1 MVSLRR
7 RNSFDCL
14 TSNTCGCN
22 GSLETKTLNTVS
34 RLKSP
39 KELLIASRKY
49 ATENVWVSLWCVIS
63 TTIVWTALLVAVY
76 NIPSIPW
83 KIATSIVFGLVH
95 VRLFVIYHDYQ
106 HGAILRKSRVI
117 RAFMFLFGMVA
128 LSPPSVWKRSHNHH
142 HKNNAK
148 LYGASIG
155 SYPVMT
161 TNDYAAAPLLRR
173 LQYRIA
179 RHPLFIGLGYVT
191 VFFLGM
197 CIRPLF
203 INPRRH
209 WDAVFAVI
217 AHVAIYFL
225 LAMTGNSHNII
236 FVMIIP
242 MVIASGMGS
251 YLFYAQ
257 HNFPSVEL
265 KIGRE
270 WTHVQAA
277 LKSSSYIRMSRLF
290 HWFTANIGY
299 HHIHHLNHNIPFYKL
314 PKAMAAIKE
323 LKNPGVTSLLP
334 WDVYKCLR
342 LKLWDVERNKLVT
355 FAFARRERRA
365 AV

>member
-1 MVSLRR
+1 V
-7 RNSFDCL
+7 
-14 TSNTCGCN
+14 N
-22 GSLETKTLNTVS
+22 G
-34 RLKSP
+34 LKSP

-49 ATENVWVSLWCVIS
+49 ATENVWMSLWHVIS
-63 TTIVWTALLVAVY
+63 TTIVWMVLVVAVFVI
-76 NIPSIPW
+76 NNLPG
-83 KIATSIVFGLVH
+83 KIVTSIVLGLVH

-106 HGAILRKSRVI
+106 HGAILKQSKII
-117 RAFMFLFGMVA
+117 RAFMFVFGLLM

-161 TNDYAAAPLLRR
+161 TKDYAEAPFLRR
-173 LQYRIA
+173 LQYRLA

-203 INPRRH
+203 LNPKRH
-209 WDAVFAVI
+209 WDAVFALIVH
-217 AHVAIYFL
+217 ATIYVG
-225 LAMTGNSHNII
+225 LAWIDPSNIVY
-236 FVMIIP
+236 VMVIP
-242 MVIASGMGS
+242 MAVAAGMGS

-265 KIGRE
+265 KIGRD

-277 LKSSSYIRMSRLF
+277 LKSSSFIRMSRLF

-323 LKNPGVTSLLP
+323 LKTPGVTSLLP

-355 FAFARRERRA
+355 FAFARRQQRA

>member
-1 MVSLRR
+1 VS
-7 RNSFDCL
+7 C
-14 TSNTCGCN
+14 
-22 GSLETKTLNTVS
+22 
-34 RLKSP
+34 LKSP

-49 ATENVWVSLWCVIS
+49 ASENVWVSLWHVIS
-63 TTIVWTALLVAVY
+63 TTIVWLALVVAVF
-76 NIPSIPW
+76 SLESMQW
-83 KIATSIVFGLVH
+83 KMVTSIVLGLVH

-106 HGAILRKSRVI
+106 HGAILKNSKFI
-117 RAFMFLFGMVA
+117 RAYMFVFGLLT

-161 TNDYAAAPLLRR
+161 TKDYAEAPFLRR
-173 LQYRIA
+173 IQYRLA

-203 INPRRH
+203 LNPKRH
-209 WDAVFAVI
+209 WDAVLSVI
-217 AHVAIYFL
+217 VHGAIYVG
-225 LAMTGNSHNII
+225 LAMTNNPSDIVY
-236 FVMIIP
+236 VMVIP
-242 MVIASGMGS
+242 MAIAAGMGS

-265 KIGRE
+265 KVGRE

-323 LKNPGVTSLLP
+323 LKNPGMTSLLP

-355 FAFARRERRA
+355 FAFARRNRRA

>member
-1 MVSLRR
+1 
-7 RNSFDCL
+7 
-14 TSNTCGCN
+14 
-22 GSLETKTLNTVS
+22 
-34 RLKSP
+34 
-39 KELLIASRKY
+39 
-49 ATENVWVSLWCVIS
+49 
-63 TTIVWTALLVAVY
+63 
-76 NIPSIPW
+76 
-83 KIATSIVFGLVH
+83 
-95 VRLFVIYHDYQ
+95 LFVIYHDYQ
-106 HGAILRKSRVI
+106 HGAILKQSKII
-117 RAFMFLFGMVA
+117 RAFMFVFGLLM

-161 TNDYAAAPLLRR
+161 TKDYAEAPFLRR
-173 LQYRIA
+173 LQYRLA

-203 INPRRH
+203 LNPKRH
-209 WDAVFAVI
+209 WDAVFALIVH
-217 AHVAIYFL
+217 ATIYVG
-225 LAMTGNSHNII
+225 LAWIDPSNIVY
-236 FVMIIP
+236 VMVIP
-242 MVIASGMGS
+242 MAVAAGMGS

-265 KIGRE
+265 KIGRD

-277 LKSSSYIRMSRLF
+277 LKSSSFIRMSRLF

-323 LKNPGVTSLLP
+323 LKTPGVTSLLP

-355 FAFARRERRA
+355 FAFARRQQRA

>member
-1 MVSLRR
+1 M
-7 RNSFDCL
+7 
-14 TSNTCGCN
+14 
-22 GSLETKTLNTVS
+22 
-34 RLKSP
+34 KSP

-49 ATENVWVSLWCVIS
+49 ASENVWVSLWHVIS
-63 TTIVWTALLVAVY
+63 TTIVWLALVVAVF
-76 NIPSIPW
+76 SLESMQW
-83 KIATSIVFGLVH
+83 KMVTSIVLGLVH

-106 HGAILRKSRVI
+106 HGAILKNSKFI
-117 RAFMFLFGMVA
+117 RAYMFVFGLLT

-161 TNDYAAAPLLRR
+161 TKDYAEAPFLRR
-173 LQYRIA
+173 IQYRLA
-179 RHPLFIGLGYVT
+179 RHPLFIGLGYIT

-203 INPRRH
+203 LNPKRH
-209 WDAVFAVI
+209 WDAVLSVI
-217 AHVAIYFL
+217 VHGAIYVG
-225 LAMTGNSHNII
+225 LAMTNNPSDIVY
-236 FVMIIP
+236 VMVIP
-242 MVIASGMGS
+242 MAIAAGMGS

-265 KIGRE
+265 KVGRE

-323 LKNPGVTSLLP
+323 LKNPGMTSLLP

-355 FAFARRERRA
+355 FAFARRNRRA

>member
-1 MVSLRR
+1 MS
-7 RNSFDCL
+7 C
-14 TSNTCGCN
+14 
-22 GSLETKTLNTVS
+22 
-34 RLKSP
+34 LKSP

-49 ATENVWVSLWCVIS
+49 ASENVWVSLWHVIS
-63 TTIVWTALLVAVY
+63 TTIVWLALVVAVF
-76 NIPSIPW
+76 SLESMQW
-83 KIATSIVFGLVH
+83 KMVTSIVLGLVH

-106 HGAILRKSRVI
+106 HGAILKNSKFI
-117 RAFMFLFGMVA
+117 RAYMFVFGLLT

-161 TNDYAAAPLLRR
+161 TKDYAEAPFLRR
-173 LQYRIA
+173 IQYRLA

-203 INPRRH
+203 LNPKRH
-209 WDAVFAVI
+209 WDAVLSVI
-217 AHVAIYFL
+217 VHAAIYVG
-225 LAMTGNSHNII
+225 LAMTNNPSDIVY
-236 FVMIIP
+236 VMVIP
-242 MVIASGMGS
+242 MAIAAGMGS

-265 KIGRE
+265 KVGRE

-277 LKSSSYIRMSRLF
+277 LKASSYIRMSRLF

-323 LKNPGVTSLLP
+323 LKNPGMTSLLP

-355 FAFARRERRA
+355 FAFARRNRRA

>member
-1 MVSLRR
+1 
-7 RNSFDCL
+7 
-14 TSNTCGCN
+14 
-22 GSLETKTLNTVS
+22 VS

-49 ATENVWVSLWCVIS
+49 ATENVWMSLWCVIS
-63 TTIVWTALLVAVY
+63 TTIVWTALLVAVFMLESL
-76 NIPSIPW
+76 PG
-83 KIATSIVFGLVH
+83 KIVTSIVLGLVH

-106 HGAILRKSRVI
+106 HGAILKKSKFI
-117 RAFMFLFGMVA
+117 QAFMFVFGMLT

-161 TNDYAAAPLLRR
+161 TKDYAEASFFNR

-179 RHPLFIGLGYVT
+179 RHPLFIALGYVT

-203 INPRRH
+203 INPKRH
-209 WDAVFAVI
+209 WDAVLAVI
-217 AHVAIYFL
+217 VHAGVIVA
-225 LAMTGNSHNII
+225 LAMTDPISIVYII
-236 FVMIIP
+236 VIP
-242 MVIASGMGS
+242 MAVASGMGS

-270 WTHVQAA
+270 WTHVEAA

-365 AV
+365 AA

>member
-1 MVSLRR
+1 
-7 RNSFDCL
+7 
-14 TSNTCGCN
+14 
-22 GSLETKTLNTVS
+22 VS

-49 ATENVWVSLWCVIS
+49 ATENIWMSLWCVIS
-63 TTIVWTALLVAVY
+63 TTIVWTALLVAVFMLESL
-76 NIPSIPW
+76 PG
-83 KIATSIVFGLVH
+83 KIVTSIVLGLVH

-106 HGAILRKSRVI
+106 HGAILNKSKFI
-117 RAFMFLFGMVA
+117 RAFMFVFGMLT

-161 TNDYAAAPLLRR
+161 TKDYAEASFFNR

-179 RHPLFIGLGYVT
+179 RHPLFIALGYVT

-203 INPRRH
+203 LNPKRH
-209 WDAVFAVI
+209 WDAVLAVI
-217 AHVAIYFL
+217 VHAGVFVA
-225 LAMTGNSHNII
+225 LAMTDPSSIVYI
-236 FVMIIP
+236 MVIP
-242 MVIASGMGS
+242 MAVASGMGS

-265 KIGRE
+265 KIGRD
-270 WTHVQAA
+270 WTHVEAA
-277 LKSSSYIRMSRLF
+277 LKSSSFIRMSRLF

-323 LKNPGVTSLLP
+323 LKNPGMTSLLP

-365 AV
+365 AA

>member
-1 MVSLRR
+1 MS
-7 RNSFDCL
+7 C
-14 TSNTCGCN
+14 
-22 GSLETKTLNTVS
+22 
-34 RLKSP
+34 LKSP

-49 ATENVWVSLWCVIS
+49 ASENVWVSLWHVIS
-63 TTIVWTALLVAVY
+63 TTIVWLALVVAVF
-76 NIPSIPW
+76 SLESMQW
-83 KIATSIVFGLVH
+83 KMVTSIVLGLVH

-106 HGAILRKSRVI
+106 HGAILKNSKFI
-117 RAFMFLFGMVA
+117 RAYMFVFGLLT

-161 TNDYAAAPLLRR
+161 TKDYAEAPFLRR
-173 LQYRIA
+173 IQYRLA
-179 RHPLFIGLGYVT
+179 RHPLFIGLGYIT

-203 INPRRH
+203 LNPKRH
-209 WDAVFAVI
+209 WDAVLSVI
-217 AHVAIYFL
+217 VHAAIYVG
-225 LAMTGNSHNII
+225 LAMTNNPSDIVY
-236 FVMIIP
+236 VMVIP
-242 MVIASGMGS
+242 MAIAAGMGS

-265 KIGRE
+265 KVGRE

-323 LKNPGVTSLLP
+323 LKNPGMTSLLP

-355 FAFARRERRA
+355 FAFARRNRRA

>member
-1 MVSLRR
+1 M
-7 RNSFDCL
+7 
-14 TSNTCGCN
+14 
-22 GSLETKTLNTVS
+22 
-34 RLKSP
+34 KSP

-49 ATENVWVSLWCVIS
+49 ASENVWVSLWHVIS
-63 TTIVWTALLVAVY
+63 TTIVWLALVVAVF
-76 NIPSIPW
+76 SLESMQW
-83 KIATSIVFGLVH
+83 KMVTSIVLGLVH

-106 HGAILRKSRVI
+106 HGAILKNSKFI
-117 RAFMFLFGMVA
+117 RAYMFVFGLLT

-161 TNDYAAAPLLRR
+161 TKDYAEAPFLRR
-173 LQYRIA
+173 IQYRLA

-203 INPRRH
+203 LNPKRH
-209 WDAVFAVI
+209 WDAVLSVI
-217 AHVAIYFL
+217 VHGAIYVG
-225 LAMTGNSHNII
+225 LAMTNNPSDIVY
-236 FVMIIP
+236 VMVIP
-242 MVIASGMGS
+242 MAIAAGMGS

-265 KIGRE
+265 KVGRE

-323 LKNPGVTSLLP
+323 LKNPGMTSLLP

-355 FAFARRERRA
+355 FAFARRNRRA

>member
-1 MVSLRR
+1 MVSY
-7 RNSFDCL
+7 
-14 TSNTCGCN
+14 
-22 GSLETKTLNTVS
+22 
-34 RLKSP
+34 LKSP

-63 TTIVWTALLVAVY
+63 TAVVWTSLVIAVFM
-76 NIPSIPW
+76 IESLPL
-83 KIATSIVFGLVH
+83 KIITSIVFGLVH

-106 HGAILRKSRVI
+106 HGAILRKSKII
-117 RAFMFLFGMVA
+117 RAFMFVFGLVT

-161 TNDYAAAPLLRR
+161 TKDYAEAPFLRR
-173 LQYRIA
+173 VQYRIA
-179 RHPLFIGLGYVT
+179 RHPFFIGLCYVT

-197 CIRPLF
+197 CVRPLF
-203 INPRRH
+203 INPKRH
-209 WDAVFAVI
+209 WDAIFAVI
-217 AHVAIYFL
+217 VHATIYVA
-225 LAMTGNSHNII
+225 LAMTDPSNII
-236 FVMIIP
+236 YVMVIP
-242 MVIASGMGS
+242 MIVAAGMGS

-265 KIGRE
+265 KIGRD

-299 HHIHHLNHNIPFYKL
+299 HHIHHLNHNIPFYML

-323 LKNPGVTSLLP
+323 LKNPGMTSLLP

-365 AV
+365 AL

>member
-1 MVSLRR
+1 VS
-7 RNSFDCL
+7 C
-14 TSNTCGCN
+14 
-22 GSLETKTLNTVS
+22 
-34 RLKSP
+34 LKSP

-49 ATENVWVSLWCVIS
+49 ASENVWVSLWHVIS
-63 TTIVWTALLVAVY
+63 TTIVWLALVVAVF
-76 NIPSIPW
+76 SLESMQW
-83 KIATSIVFGLVH
+83 KMVTSIVLGLVH

-106 HGAILRKSRVI
+106 HGAILKNSKFI
-117 RAFMFLFGMVA
+117 RAYMFVFGLLT

-161 TNDYAAAPLLRR
+161 TKDYAEAPFLRR
-173 LQYRIA
+173 IQYRLA

-203 INPRRH
+203 LNPKRH
-209 WDAVFAVI
+209 WDAVLSVI
-217 AHVAIYFL
+217 VHAAIYVG
-225 LAMTGNSHNII
+225 LAMTNNPSDIVY
-236 FVMIIP
+236 VMVIP
-242 MVIASGMGS
+242 MAIAAGMGS

-265 KIGRE
+265 KVGRE

-323 LKNPGVTSLLP
+323 LKNPGMTSLLP

-355 FAFARRERRA
+355 FAFARRNRRA

>member
-1 MVSLRR
+1 
-7 RNSFDCL
+7 
-14 TSNTCGCN
+14 
-22 GSLETKTLNTVS
+22 VS

-39 KELLIASRKY
+39 KELLITSRKY

-63 TTIVWTALLVAVY
+63 TAIVWTLLVVA
-76 NIPSIPW
+76 IITLKISLPW
-83 KIATSIVFGLVH
+83 KIVTSIVLGLVH

-106 HGAILRKSRVI
+106 HGAILKKSKFI
-117 RAFMFLFGMVA
+117 RAFMFVFGLLA

-161 TNDYAAAPLLRR
+161 TKEYAEAPFLRR
-173 LQYRIA
+173 LQYRFA

-197 CIRPLF
+197 CVRPLF
-203 INPRRH
+203 INPKRH
-209 WDAVFAVI
+209 WDAVFSVMVHA
-217 AHVAIYFL
+217 AIYVV
-225 LAMTGNSHNII
+225 LAII
-236 FVMIIP
+236 NPSDIVYVMVIP
-242 MVIASGMGS
+242 MTVASAMGS

-265 KIGRE
+265 KIGRD

>member
-1 MVSLRR
+1 MTV
-7 RNSFDCL
+7 D
-14 TSNTCGCN
+14 
-22 GSLETKTLNTVS
+22 TVS
-34 RLKSP
+34 CLKSP

-49 ATENVWVSLWCVIS
+49 ASENVWVSLWHVIS
-63 TTIVWTALLVAVY
+63 TTIVWLALVVAVF
-76 NIPSIPW
+76 SLESMQW
-83 KIATSIVFGLVH
+83 KMVTSIVLGLVH

-106 HGAILRKSRVI
+106 HGAILKNSKFI
-117 RAFMFLFGMVA
+117 RAYMFVFGLLT

-161 TNDYAAAPLLRR
+161 TKDYAEAPFLRR
-173 LQYRIA
+173 IQYRLA

-203 INPRRH
+203 LNPKRH
-209 WDAVFAVI
+209 WDAVLSVI
-217 AHVAIYFL
+217 VHGAIYVG
-225 LAMTGNSHNII
+225 LAMTNNPSDIVY
-236 FVMIIP
+236 VMVIP
-242 MVIASGMGS
+242 MAIAAGMGS

-265 KIGRE
+265 KVGRE

-323 LKNPGVTSLLP
+323 LKNPGMTSLLP

-355 FAFARRERRA
+355 FAFARRNRRA

>member
-1 MVSLRR
+1 M
-7 RNSFDCL
+7 
-14 TSNTCGCN
+14 
-22 GSLETKTLNTVS
+22 S

-63 TTIVWTALLVAVY
+63 TTIVWTMLIV
-76 NIPSIPW
+76 SIFILDSISG

-106 HGAILRKSRVI
+106 HGAILKKSKFIRV
-117 RAFMFLFGMVA
+117 FMFVFGMVT

-161 TNDYAAAPLLRR
+161 TKDYAEAPLLRR

-179 RHPLFIGLGYVT
+179 RHPLFIGLGYIT

-203 INPRRH
+203 INPKRH
-209 WDAVFAVI
+209 WDAIFAVI
-217 AHVAIYFL
+217 VHATIYVV
-225 LAMTGNSHNII
+225 LAMINPSEII
-236 FVMIIP
+236 FVMVIP
-242 MVIASGMGS
+242 MAVAAGMGS

-265 KIGRE
+265 KIGRD

-323 LKNPGVTSLLP
+323 LKKPGMTSLLP

-365 AV
+365 AA

>member
-1 MVSLRR
+1 M
-7 RNSFDCL
+7 
-14 TSNTCGCN
+14 
-22 GSLETKTLNTVS
+22 S

-49 ATENVWVSLWCVIS
+49 ASENVWVSLWHVIS
-63 TTIVWTALLVAVY
+63 TTIVWLALVVAVF
-76 NIPSIPW
+76 SLESMQW
-83 KIATSIVFGLVH
+83 KMVTSIVLGLVH

-106 HGAILRKSRVI
+106 HGAILKNSKFI
-117 RAFMFLFGMVA
+117 RAYMFVFGLLT

-161 TNDYAAAPLLRR
+161 TKDYAEAPFLRR
-173 LQYRIA
+173 IQYRLA

-203 INPRRH
+203 LNPKRH
-209 WDAVFAVI
+209 WDAVLSVI
-217 AHVAIYFL
+217 VHGAIYVG
-225 LAMTGNSHNII
+225 LAMTNNPSDIVY
-236 FVMIIP
+236 VMVIP
-242 MVIASGMGS
+242 MAIAAGMGS

-265 KIGRE
+265 KVGRE

-323 LKNPGVTSLLP
+323 LKNPGMTSLLP

-355 FAFARRERRA
+355 FAFARRNRRA

>member
-1 MVSLRR
+1 
-7 RNSFDCL
+7 L
-14 TSNTCGCN
+14 TVD
-22 GSLETKTLNTVS
+22 TVS
-34 RLKSP
+34 CLKSP

-49 ATENVWVSLWCVIS
+49 ASENVWVSLWHVIS
-63 TTIVWTALLVAVY
+63 TTIVWLALVVAVF
-76 NIPSIPW
+76 SLESMQW
-83 KIATSIVFGLVH
+83 KMVTSIVLGLVH

-106 HGAILRKSRVI
+106 HGAILKNSKFI
-117 RAFMFLFGMVA
+117 RAYMFVFGLLT

-161 TNDYAAAPLLRR
+161 TKDYAEAPFLRR
-173 LQYRIA
+173 IQYRLA

-203 INPRRH
+203 LNPKRH
-209 WDAVFAVI
+209 WDAVLSVI
-217 AHVAIYFL
+217 VHAAIYVG
-225 LAMTGNSHNII
+225 LAMTNNPSDIVY
-236 FVMIIP
+236 VMVIP
-242 MVIASGMGS
+242 MAIAAGMGS

-265 KIGRE
+265 KVGRE

-323 LKNPGVTSLLP
+323 LKNPGMTSLLP

-355 FAFARRERRA
+355 FAFARRNRRA

>member
-1 MVSLRR
+1 MS
-7 RNSFDCL
+7 C
-14 TSNTCGCN
+14 
-22 GSLETKTLNTVS
+22 
-34 RLKSP
+34 LKSP

-49 ATENVWVSLWCVIS
+49 ASENVWVSLWHVIS
-63 TTIVWTALLVAVY
+63 TTIVWLALVVAVF
-76 NIPSIPW
+76 SLESMQW
-83 KIATSIVFGLVH
+83 KMVTSIVLGLVH

-106 HGAILRKSRVI
+106 HGAILKNSKFI
-117 RAFMFLFGMVA
+117 RAYMFVFGLLT

-161 TNDYAAAPLLRR
+161 TKDYAEAPFLRR
-173 LQYRIA
+173 IQYRLA

-203 INPRRH
+203 LNPKRH
-209 WDAVFAVI
+209 WDAVLSVI
-217 AHVAIYFL
+217 VHGAIYVG
-225 LAMTGNSHNII
+225 LAMTNNPSDIVY
-236 FVMIIP
+236 VMVIP
-242 MVIASGMGS
+242 MAIAAGMGS

-265 KIGRE
+265 KVGRE

-323 LKNPGVTSLLP
+323 LKNPGMTSLLP

-355 FAFARRERRA
+355 FAFARRNRRA

>member
-1 MVSLRR
+1 
-7 RNSFDCL
+7 
-14 TSNTCGCN
+14 
-22 GSLETKTLNTVS
+22 VS

-39 KELLIASRKY
+39 KELLIATRKY

-63 TTIVWTALLVAVY
+63 TTIVWTMLIVTIFTLV
-76 NIPSIPW
+76 SIPW
-83 KIATSIVFGLVH
+83 KIVTSIVFGLVH

-106 HGAILRKSRVI
+106 HGAILRKSRII
-117 RAFMFLFGMVA
+117 RAFMFVFGMVT

-161 TNDYAAAPLLRR
+161 TKDYAEAPLLRR

-217 AHVAIYFL
+217 VHAAIYVV
-225 LAMTGNSHNII
+225 LAMTNNSHNII
-236 FVMIIP
+236 FVMVIP
-242 MVIASGMGS
+242 MVVAAGMGS

-257 HNFPSVEL
+257 HNYPSVEL
-265 KIGRE
+265 KIGRD
-270 WTHVQAA
+270 WSHVQAA

-323 LKNPGVTSLLP
+323 LKNPGITSLLP

-365 AV
+365 TA

>member
-1 MVSLRR
+1 M
-7 RNSFDCL
+7 F
-14 TSNTCGCN
+14 
-22 GSLETKTLNTVS
+22 
-34 RLKSP
+34 
-39 KELLIASRKY
+39 
-49 ATENVWVSLWCVIS
+49 
-63 TTIVWTALLVAVY
+63 
-76 NIPSIPW
+76 
-83 KIATSIVFGLVH
+83 VFGLVT
-95 VRLFVIYHDYQ
+95 
-106 HGAILRKSRVI
+106 
-117 RAFMFLFGMVA
+117 

-161 TNDYAAAPLLRR
+161 TKDYAEAPFFRR
-173 LQYRIA
+173 LQYRLA

-203 INPRRH
+203 LNPKRH

-217 AHVAIYFL
+217 VHATIYVG
-225 LAMTGNSHNII
+225 LAMTNNSHNII
-236 FVMIIP
+236 FVMVIP
-242 MVIASGMGS
+242 MAVASGMGS

-257 HNFPSVEL
+257 HNFPAVEL
-265 KIGRE
+265 KIGRD
-270 WTHVQAA
+270 WSHVQAA

-323 LKNPGVTSLLP
+323 LKNPGMTSLLP

-365 AV
+365 TA

>member
-1 MVSLRR
+1 M
-7 RNSFDCL
+7 
-14 TSNTCGCN
+14 
-22 GSLETKTLNTVS
+22 S

-63 TTIVWTALLVAVY
+63 TTIVWTALLVVVFKVD
-76 NIPSIPW
+76 SLPW
-83 KIATSIVFGLVH
+83 KIVTSIVLGLVH

-106 HGAILRKSRVI
+106 HGAILKRSKFI
-117 RAFMFLFGMVA
+117 QAFMFVFGMLT

-161 TNDYAAAPLLRR
+161 TKDYAEASFFHR

-179 RHPLFIGLGYVT
+179 RHPLFIALGYVT

-203 INPRRH
+203 LNPKRH
-209 WDAVFAVI
+209 WDAVLAVI
-217 AHVAIYFL
+217 VHAGVIVA
-225 LAMTGNSHNII
+225 LAMTDPISIVYII
-236 FVMIIP
+236 VIP
-242 MVIASGMGS
+242 MAVASGMGS

-270 WTHVQAA
+270 WTHVEAA
-277 LKSSSYIRMSRLF
+277 LKSSSFIRMSRLF

-323 LKNPGVTSLLP
+323 LKNPGMTSLLP
-334 WDVYKCLR
+334 WDIYKCLR

-365 AV
+365 AA